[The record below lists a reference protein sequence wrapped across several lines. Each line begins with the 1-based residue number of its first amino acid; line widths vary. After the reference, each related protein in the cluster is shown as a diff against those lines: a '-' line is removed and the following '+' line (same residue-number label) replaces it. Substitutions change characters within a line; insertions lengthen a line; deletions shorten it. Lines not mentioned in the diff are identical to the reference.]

1 VTFDEVLEQALEMLQ
16 RRGRVSYRALK
27 VQFQLDDDLLETLKD
42 EIVEVHQLARDQ
54 DGKMLVWAGDVRA
67 TPDSISMSPTPP
79 AKPQADRPTSVNR
92 SAGAGGATLRPLFVE
107 ELTKMV
113 MESGLLQEVE
123 GRYELTRPLPS
134 LAIPATL
141 HDSLMARLDRLAA
154 VKTVAQLGAT
164 IGRTF
169 AYELLQAVA
178 PLDEATLQHALR
190 QLVEAELV
198 YQRGVASQATY
209 IFKHALIQDTA
220 YQSLLKSTRQRYH
233 QRIAQ
238 VLAAQFPETVETQ
251 PELLAHHYTEAGL
264 NEQAIPYWQQEQA
277 RAELFTAIVLY
288 RAMGMNF
295 WLPQAE
301 AALAQ
306 VEERA

>member
-1 VTFDEVLEQALEMLQ
+1 
-16 RRGRVSYRALK
+16 
-27 VQFQLDDDLLETLKD
+27 
-42 EIVEVHQLARDQ
+42 
-54 DGKMLVWAGDVRA
+54 
-67 TPDSISMSPTPP
+67 
-79 AKPQADRPTSVNR
+79 
-92 SAGAGGATLRPLFVE
+92 
-107 ELTKMV
+107 MV

-123 GRYELTRPLPS
+123 GRYELTRPLPP
-134 LAIPATL
+134 LAIPSTL

-264 NEQAIPYWQQEQA
+264 NEQAIPYWQQA
-277 RAELFTAIVLY
+277 GPRRAVHRHSTIPRHGHDFLAASGRS
-288 RAMGMNF
+288 RAGTGGGAGMNF
-295 WLPQAE
+295 TRENPCQTL
-301 AALAQ
+301 
-306 VEERA
+306 